1 MNILV
6 KICTHFQTKKH
17 TLFRGVGANFL
28 KICHKGVPPFLPLPS
43 SNLSHDP
50 YHRSTSHT
58 PLTKLRT
65 EALNHRNMNP
75 IPTSSVFLSQSHR
88 VSGILLSGWQNGG
101 WSYGDPSYGGR
112 DEVGCFGCVSSS
124 YTSRQQQELLR
135 RLYYCLRKFK
145 RWFLRKSGTRN

>member
-1 MNILV
+1 MLSINPPLYYCFVVNPSLINHLDLKKNLSLKNHTLTMNILV

-65 EALNHRNMNP
+65 EELNHRNMNP

-88 VSGILLSGWQNGG
+88 VSGILLSG
-101 WSYGDPSYGGR
+101 
-112 DEVGCFGCVSSS
+112 
-124 YTSRQQQELLR
+124 
-135 RLYYCLRKFK
+135 
-145 RWFLRKSGTRN
+145 